1 MPRVLIASDV
11 DGTLLLYGMVGIP
24 QRVFEL
30 VNMASDLDVAFAV
43 ASGRDYASLLHLF
56 EQVKNQVYFISTNG
70 GQIYYQD
77 EKLYESNFDK
87 ETCRIILDA
96 IPETFQSELMLSTS
110 NGSVLWGDN
119 ESFHNKVRSLG
130 NKVSIVSDLDEIED
144 NIIKVSLYCAEG
156 SFKAYPALAEALP
169 KCFHVTVSGPKWID
183 INSSDKGHTLA
194 KLGQE
199 LDVSPDHTYAL
210 GDQYNDLGML
220 DYAGHKFLMAD
231 APADIVRRGYPLM
244 DDAVAKIEQ
253 ILTKYKK

>member
-1 MPRVLIASDV
+1 MPRALIATDV
-11 DGTLLLYGMVGIP
+11 DGTLLLYGMDGIP
-24 QRVFEL
+24 ELVFEL
-30 VNMASDLDVAFAV
+30 VGMASDLDVAFAV
-43 ASGRDYASLLHLF
+43 ASGRDYASLLRLF
-56 EQVKNQVYFISTNG
+56 GPVKDEVYFISTNG

-96 IPETFQSELMLSTS
+96 IPEEIQSELIVSTS

-119 ESFHNKVRSLG
+119 EIFHNEVRSMG
-130 NKVSIVSDLDEIED
+130 NKVSIVSDLDEIKED
-144 NIIKVSLYCAEG
+144 IVKVSVYYAEG
-156 SFKAYPALAEALP
+156 SFKAYPALAKALP
-169 KCFHVTVSGPKWID
+169 DYFHVTVSGPHWID
-183 INSSDKGHTLA
+183 INSSDKGHALA
-194 KLGQE
+194 KLGRTIG
-199 LDVSPDHTYAL
+199 VPADHTYAL

-231 APADIVRRGYPLM
+231 APADIVRMGYPLM